1 MRFKKLKMSM
11 AMAAMSMMMLLPAAP
26 VFASTS
32 DTQSVNYYKGAPT
45 TSANP
50 IDYAYVEYYY
60 KYKAMAYDLTGSSD
74 RTVTISNANM
84 TTQYIKPSATTRTW
98 TIKKGS
104 STVVTFK
111 VVASGSESCYST
123 GMIKQ
128 DK

>member
-32 DTQSVNYYKGAPT
+32 DTWSVNYYKGAPT
-45 TSANP
+45 TTANP

-60 KYKAMAYDLTGSSD
+60 KYKAMAYDLT
-74 RTVTISNANM
+74 
-84 TTQYIKPSATTRTW
+84 
-98 TIKKGS
+98 GS